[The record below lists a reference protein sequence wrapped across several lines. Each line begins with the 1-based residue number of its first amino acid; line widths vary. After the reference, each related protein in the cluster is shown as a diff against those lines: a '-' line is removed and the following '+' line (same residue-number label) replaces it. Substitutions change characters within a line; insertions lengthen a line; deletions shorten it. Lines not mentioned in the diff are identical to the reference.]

1 MHTAESAADCFK
13 STQQTNA
20 SVQKASRE
28 KTATADESGVLL
40 LQEQRRKQ
48 FHCQQRLTRWLRVQQ
63 LLLQIKWQR
72 MRHPYLQRP
81 SVAQQQLLLLQQL
94 QEDYEAKA
102 AWLAPVWREETPLAA
117 RRHFTEFLVA
127 AKAVADASK
136 KGASTNPKLL
146 FLLQL
151 AALGSR
157 AQFAAA
163 QRKRLQQQLNRA
175 YSQQT
180 KFAYSSVPE
189 SSIKSNPNTS
199 TPLFEEALRMAVRQE
214 IELREVFAAAV
225 AQKQQEEQAR
235 YHRSTKRQQQGT
247 RKQLQ
252 EEQRQHQRHGV
263 FGHSCMADAV
273 RIMQLGKDDAAA
285 ATAAAVASN
294 NLSTVEGQLRLMQQK
309 QQQQEKQQLQ
319 LVQQEQQLLHQ
330 QLAQKR
336 RALKN
341 ASDFAALQ
349 QQLSGVQLQRWEL
362 EQQQLL
368 VQKELEKF
376 EKQHLAHRQRQQQL
390 LRMHLNFAAAE
401 GSWLAACTRLFPSST
416 SWLTPLLSQQEID
429 SSES

>member
-72 MRHPYLQRP
+72 MRRLFLLLWHRPNVRLRLFQGWLQHQQREVPELRWVFWGCLYLALVLLVSMLYLLLVDPYLQRP

-263 FGHSCMADAV
+263 FGHSCMADA
-273 RIMQLGKDDAAA
+273 
-285 ATAAAVASN
+285 
-294 NLSTVEGQLRLMQQK
+294 
-309 QQQQEKQQLQ
+309 
-319 LVQQEQQLLHQ
+319 
-330 QLAQKR
+330 KR